1 MGLIRRLKRNGLRR
15 RGMIRGYS
23 KMGTLTEVERRAL
36 KEAYHKN
43 EEARNRMLKAK
54 ADRKQALKIELRKE
68 KYQKRNG

>member
-1 MGLIRRLKRNGLRR
+1 MGLLRRLKRDELRR

-23 KMGTLTEVERRAL
+23 KMGTLTETERRAL

-43 EEARNRMLKAK
+43 EKARNSMLKAK
-54 ADRKQALKIELRKE
+54 ADRKQALKLELRKE